1 MKRGRAS
8 GDRVWRTMRQWQSE
22 LTNTTTD
29 NVKQREVNT
38 AAAQS
43 RGLNSLCIDLKVCQT
58 GPSNCFYIVIILYSN
73 VSVQHKYS
81 GFGMKLYFLANCKSK
96 KDTQSTEQNVW
107 GQMKHHQATRKQQ
120 SEQWS
125 TSKLSRK
132 RINTTKHIEDNKS
145 WNEQERE
152 KNSGDEARLG
162 SGLRGSSG
170 GTLLENDRQW
180 EGNTIKTNQ
189 EE

>member
-22 LTNTTTD
+22 LTNTITD

-38 AAAQS
+38 S
-43 RGLNSLCIDLKVCQT
+43 SLRIDLKVCQT
-58 GPSNCFYIVIILYSN
+58 SPSNCFYIVIILYSN

-81 GFGMKLYFLANCKSK
+81 GFDMKLYFLANCKSK

-132 RINTTKHIEDNKS
+132 RINTTEHIEDNKS

-152 KNSGDEARLG
+152 KNSRAACGDEDRLG